1 MKLWIRKQMTLE
13 TRQSWDFFFWM
24 VLIALVGTI
33 AIGFKYVKFIGLPIF
48 IISIIDVWL
57 LTINNRIAIREIKAQ
72 KDNTIKP
79 N

>member
-1 MKLWIRKQMTLE
+1 MTLE